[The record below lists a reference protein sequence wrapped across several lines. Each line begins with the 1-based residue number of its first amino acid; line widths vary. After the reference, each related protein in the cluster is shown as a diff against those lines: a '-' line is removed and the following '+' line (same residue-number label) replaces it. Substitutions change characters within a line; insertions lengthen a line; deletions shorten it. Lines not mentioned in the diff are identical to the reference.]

1 MPIEDEVVE
10 QHFVKTKVGQKDVG
24 EENVVVVE
32 VQLSIEV
39 QVEV

>member
-1 MPIEDEVVE
+1 M
-10 QHFVKTKVGQKDVG
+10 KTKVGQKDVG